1 MARRKALVAGALGI
15 VGSHIAQHLHSQG
28 DWEVVG
34 VSRSRPKYERN
45 WRLVGL
51 DLADAK
57 ACRKFIETESDITH
71 LFYAARS
78 PRQQPGEEAAAN
90 LAMLV
95 HLMEP
100 LQELAPGFQH
110 VCLVHGTKWYGAHL
124 GPFRT
129 PAKEDDA
136 RHLPPNFYYDQ
147 ADYVVALQKGK
158 SFAWSGVR
166 PALVCGFSLGYPHS
180 VVAVLAVYAA
190 ISKALGLPLR
200 FPGTQTCFDGVTQ
213 ATDARLLARAMTWTA
228 TDPKCANQH
237 FNVMNGYLFRWRNL
251 WERLARHFGMENG
264 GVQTVTLSSM
274 MADKEPLWR
283 SIVEK
288 HRLRPHTLSEIV
300 NWNYGDVTFRQNW
313 DHISSTL
320 KARRFGLDA
329 SVDTEDMFIELLERF
344 REERIVP

>member
-1 MARRKALVAGALGI
+1 MTRRKALVAGALGI
-15 VGSHIAQHLHSQG
+15 VGSHVAQYLHSQG
-28 DWEVVG
+28 GWEVVG
-34 VSRSRPKYERN
+34 VSRSRPKYETK
-45 WRLVGL
+45 WRLAAL
-51 DLADAK
+51 DLADAD
-57 ACRKFIETESDITH
+57 ACRKFVASEPDITH

-78 PRQQPGEEAAAN
+78 PRSQPGEEAAAN

-100 LQELAPGFQH
+100 LQELPGFQH
-110 VCLVHGTKWYGAHL
+110 ACLVHGTKWYGAHL

-129 PAKEDDA
+129 PAREDDA

-147 ADYVVALQKGK
+147 ADFVEALQKGK
-158 SFAWSGVR
+158 RFTWSGVR

-180 VVAVLAVYAA
+180 VVAVLAAYAA

-200 FPGTQTCFDGVTQ
+200 FPGTQACYDAVTQ
-213 ATDARLLARAMTWTA
+213 ATDARLLARAIAWTA

-237 FNVMNGYLFRWRNL
+237 LNVMNGDLFRWRNV
-251 WERLARHFGMENG
+251 WDKLAHHFGMDNG
-264 GVQTVTLSSM
+264 GVQTVTLSTM

-288 HRLRPHTLSEIV
+288 HGLRPLALSEIV
-300 NWNYGDVTFRQNW
+300 NWGYGDVTFRQNW

-320 KARRFGLDA
+320 KARRLGLDA
-329 SVDTEDMFIELLERF
+329 TVDSESMLIELLGRF
-344 REERIVP
+344 RDERIVP

>member
-15 VGSHIAQHLHSQG
+15 VGSNVAEYLHSQK

-34 VSRSRPKYERN
+34 VSRSRPKHEVK
-45 WRLVGL
+45 WRLAAL
-51 DLADAK
+51 DLADAA
-57 ACRKFIETESDITH
+57 ACRKFVASEPGITH

-78 PRQQPGEEAAAN
+78 PRVQPAEEAAAN

-95 HLMEP
+95 NLMEP
-100 LQELAPGFQH
+100 LQEFAPGFQH
-110 VCLVHGTKWYGAHL
+110 ACLVHGTKWYGAHL

-129 PAKEDDA
+129 PAKENDP
-136 RHLPPNFYYDQ
+136 RHMPPNFYYDQ
-147 ADYVVALQKGK
+147 ADYIEGLQKGK
-158 SFAWSGVR
+158 SWTWSGVR

-200 FPGTQTCFDGVTQ
+200 FPGTQAGFDGVTQ
-213 ATDARLLARAMTWTA
+213 ATDVRLLARAMVWTA
-228 TDPKCANQH
+228 TEPKCANQH
-237 FNVMNGYLFRWRNL
+237 LNVMNGDLFRWRNL
-251 WERLARHFGMENG
+251 WDRLARHFDMENG
-264 GVQTVTLSSM
+264 GVQTVTLATM

-288 HRLRPHTLSEIV
+288 HGLRPLALSDIV
-300 NWNYGDVTFRQNW
+300 NWNYADVTFRQNW

-320 KARRFGLDA
+320 KARRLGLDA
-329 SVDTEDMFIELLERF
+329 TVDTEEMFLELLERF
-344 REERIVP
+344 REERVVP